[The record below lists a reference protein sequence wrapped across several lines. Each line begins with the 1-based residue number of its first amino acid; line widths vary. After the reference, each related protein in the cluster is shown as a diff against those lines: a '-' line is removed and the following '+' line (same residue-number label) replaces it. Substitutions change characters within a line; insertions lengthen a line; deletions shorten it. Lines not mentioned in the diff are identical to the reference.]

1 MATDV
6 VATAT
11 PSEKPRLG
19 LVARVVFGL
28 CGAALL
34 VGFFMPWFLVGQFLS
49 MSGFG
54 LVFTSGQLVG
64 LLAGANRSLL
74 IAVPLLGVLLIIG
87 SVWGH
92 RITSWF
98 AAGGAFTLLAFAFIS
113 VMHVFLSSTGAGMW
127 IVVLATFVALG
138 MGAFGI
144 GRRSPS
150 RDDARVR

>member
-1 MATDV
+1 MSTDV
-6 VATAT
+6 VAA
-11 PSEKPRLG
+11 PSVKPRLG
-19 LVARVVFGL
+19 LVPRVVFGL

-54 LVFTSGQLVG
+54 LVFTSGQMVG

-74 IAVPLLGVLLIIG
+74 VAVPLLGIALIIG

-92 RITSWF
+92 RITSWL
-98 AAGGAFTLLAFAFIS
+98 AVGGAFTLLAFAFIA

-144 GRRSPS
+144 GRRSPG
-150 RDDARVR
+150 RDGPPVR